1 MTTAGIRIR
10 YLERMT
16 REHAL
21 LLTCACAAILFLI
34 IPSHNI
40 RWAPVSSSGE
50 NPRNENEIDAALQEA
65 AINAL
70 GEREGTILV
79 IDPQS
84 GRVRAV
90 VNPQLAFTQALMP
103 GSTMKPFT
111 ALAALRAGLINQDSR
126 TVCPGRFTGLGFS
139 LPCVHDDHLPPFT
152 PSQAIAYSCNY
163 YFASLGQRLGRDRLI
178 ETMRSLGFGQP
189 AGAGENEEVAGT
201 VRPCQTGNSARV
213 RTQESNH
220 ASEQSD
226 CDAREAIGES
236 DQIMVT
242 PVQLLAAYA
251 ALVNGGHLFQVR
263 VADANAFQPVERTRV
278 NISEQHRT
286 IITEGMRGAVRYGT
300 ARSAKLDS
308 LPLYIIGKTGTALP
322 AKGFRPNGWFVG
334 FAGSSTNSVSVDEL
348 KPDEAEVAVIVLLGR
363 SHGSEAATLAKP
375 IFEAYAKVISHRGTE
390 TQSIKSTDGKSET
403 ADSESPRSNS
413 TSTIRLHLVH
423 DNITREM
430 SLEDYVL
437 GVLRTEGSM
446 ETEPEALKALAIAIR
461 TYAVKNRGRHA
472 KDGYDFCSTTHC
484 QRFDVRSS
492 TVREGKTT
500 NGALADARASDTLI
514 ATVKATEGQ
523 LLLDDHGQPADVYFG
538 ASCGGETANLG
549 TLWGVS
555 PPEYL
560 RGVRDDYCLSGPHA
574 RWTDVITRADLLR
587 ALQSDARTDVGARL
601 DQVIVNKRDET
612 GRAEFIALEGEHRKT
627 VRGWDFKI
635 IVGRVLGWNVLK
647 SSRFEIARAG
657 ANFVFRGSGFGHGLG
672 LCQEGAHVM
681 AMRGASYTRIL
692 EKYFPSTSVERKDR
706 VAIRSSDE
714 GSDLDAE
721 DVKVFAEGTEESLCV
736 PLRNPLRPLRLNASF
751 DYHPSKGWKADL
763 LIRSSGVPQA
773 AVIEG
778 LQPRSG
784 GMFIAQQEK
793 MNGKLRRNAMFSAM
807 PFDELSHF
815 ALTEQLKLSSPSI
828 YEHFVPTGLTNNQR
842 LLTISSEH
850 FRVTY
855 PAGVDRRDAD
865 QVLNTLEAARGD
877 FLHRAEAASVSASIP
892 LLEIRLNESTG
903 DFTSRSG
910 QPWWAAAATKGNRI
924 ELQPV
929 GLLKRRGVLTN
940 TLRHELAHTVI
951 DAVSRNRAPRWL
963 EEGFALYLAGE
974 GATISRYLSRSAH
987 STEEL
992 DQRLVRPGS
1001 QEAMRALYAEAYSK
1015 VAELIRNNGEA
1026 SVWKKLAAS

>member
-1 MTTAGIRIR
+1 VTTARIGIR
-10 YLERMT
+10 YLGRMT

-34 IPSHNI
+34 IPSHNTG
-40 RWAPVSSSGE
+40 WAPFDSSGE
-50 NPRNENEIDAALQEA
+50 NTGNETEIDAALQEA
-65 AINAL
+65 AIAAL
-70 GEREGTILV
+70 GKREGIIIV

-90 VNPQLAFTQALMP
+90 VNPQPAFTQALMP

-126 TVCPGRFTGLGFS
+126 TVCPGRFNGLGFS
-139 LPCVHDDHLPPFT
+139 LPCVHADHLPPFT

-163 YFASLGQRLGRDRLI
+163 YFASLGQRLGRERLV
-178 ETMRSLGFGQP
+178 ETVRSFGFGQP
-189 AGAGENEEVAGT
+189 AGNGKNEEVAGT
-201 VRPCQTGNSARV
+201 LRPCQTGNSARI

-226 CDAREAIGES
+226 CDAREAVGES
-236 DQIMVT
+236 DQILVT

-263 VADANAFQPVERTRV
+263 VADANAFQPVERAHI

-334 FAGSSTNSVSVDEL
+334 FAGSSANSVSARDL
-348 KPDEAEVAVIVLLGR
+348 KPDEPKIAVIVLLGR
-363 SHGSEAATLAKP
+363 SHGSEAATLSKS
-375 IFEAYAKVISHRGTE
+375 IFEAYANAINHRDTE
-390 TQSIKSTDGKSET
+390 SQRTKTSDEKIGL
-403 ADSESPRSNS
+403 DSYSGSASQPLPLSASAVRV
-413 TSTIRLHLVH
+413 HLVH
-423 DNITREM
+423 DDITQQM

-446 ETEPEALKALAIAIR
+446 ESQPEALKALAIAIR

-472 KDGYDFCSTTHC
+472 KEGYDFCSTTHC
-484 QRFDVRSS
+484 QRYAVRSP
-492 TVREGKTT
+492 TVREGSATDQALP
-500 NGALADARASDTLI
+500 NGRPSDTLT
-514 ATVKATEGQ
+514 AAVKATEGQ
-523 LLLDDHGQPADVYFG
+523 VLLDDHGQPAEVYFG
-538 ASCGGETANLG
+538 ASCGGQTANLG
-549 TLWGVS
+549 TLWGTS

-574 RWTDVITRADLLR
+574 RWTDVIARADLLR
-587 ALQSDARTDVGARL
+587 ALQSDVRTDVGARL

-612 GRAEFIALEGEHRKT
+612 GRAEFITLEGEHRKT

-647 SSRFEIARAG
+647 SSRFEVARAG

-681 AMRGASYTRIL
+681 AARGASYTRIL
-692 EKYFPSTSVERKDR
+692 EKYFPGTT
-706 VAIRSSDE
+706 VARRDQVAARLS
-714 GSDLDAE
+714 GNGPFDLN
-721 DVKVFAEGTEESLCV
+721 AEG
-736 PLRNPLRPLRLNASF
+736 
-751 DYHPSKGWKADL
+751 GWKADL
-763 LIRSSGVPQA
+763 LLTSPPLTLGEGRG
-773 AVIEG
+773 EG
-778 LQPRSG
+778 LATNPNRFELFSFPSGSEKKSSFRYRSL
-784 GMFIAQQEK
+784 ATP
-793 MNGKLRRNAMFSAM
+793 LTPA
-807 PFDELSHF
+807 LSQR
-815 ALTEQLKLSSPSI
+815 ER
-828 YEHFVPTGLTNNQR
+828 ER

-855 PAGVDRRDAD
+855 PGSVDRRDAD
-865 QVLNTLEAARGD
+865 QVLTTLEAARGD
-877 FLHRAEAASVSASIP
+877 FLHRASVASVTANIP

-903 DFTSRSG
+903 DFTSRTG

-929 GLLKRRGVLTN
+929 SLLKRRGVLTN

-951 DAVSRNRAPRWL
+951 DAVSQNRAPRWL

-974 GATISRYLSRSAH
+974 GATISRYATKAKL
-987 STEEL
+987 TTDEL
-992 DQRLVRPGS
+992 AKRLERPGS

-1015 VAELIRNNGEA
+1015 VAELIRYNGEA
-1026 SVWKKLAAS
+1026 SVWKKLAGG

>member
-1 MTTAGIRIR
+1 MTTARIGIR
-10 YLERMT
+10 YLGRMT

-34 IPSHNI
+34 IPSHNTG
-40 RWAPVSSSGE
+40 WVPFDSSGE
-50 NPRNENEIDAALQEA
+50 NPRDETELDAALQEA
-65 AINAL
+65 AITAL
-70 GEREGTILV
+70 GDRQGTIIV
-79 IDPQS
+79 MDPQT

-90 VNPQLAFTQALMP
+90 VNPQLAFQQALMP

-111 ALAALRAGLINQDSR
+111 ALAALRAGLINEDSR
-126 TVCPGRFTGLGFS
+126 TVCPGRFAGLGFS

-163 YFASLGQRLGRDRLI
+163 YFASLGQRLGRDRLV
-178 ETMRSLGFGQP
+178 ETVRSFGFGQP
-189 AGAGENEEVAGT
+189 TGAGENEEVAGT
-201 VRPCQTGNSARV
+201 VRPCQTGNSARI

-236 DQIMVT
+236 DQIQVT

-263 VADANAFQPVERTRV
+263 VADANAFQPVERARV
-278 NISEQHRT
+278 NISEQHRK

-300 ARSAKLDS
+300 ARNAKLDS

-322 AKGFRPNGWFVG
+322 AKGFRFNGWFVG
-334 FAGSSTNSVSVDEL
+334 FAGSSTNSVSGGEI
-348 KPDEAEVAVIVLLGR
+348 KPDEAKIAVIVLLGR
-363 SHGSEAATLAKP
+363 SHGSEAATLSKP
-375 IFEAYAKVISHRGTE
+375 IFEAYANAISLRDTE
-390 TQSIKSTDGKSET
+390 SQKTK
-403 ADSESPRSNS
+403 
-413 TSTIRLHLVH
+413 TSDEKIGLDNYSGSASSRLPLSGSAVRVHLVH
-423 DNITREM
+423 DDITQEM
-430 SLEDYVL
+430 SLENYVL

-484 QRFDVRSS
+484 QRFGVRSP
-492 TVREGKTT
+492 TVSEGSVP
-500 NGALADARASDTLI
+500 NEALAYARASDTLI
-514 ATVKATEGQ
+514 AAAKATEGQ
-523 LLLDDHGQPADVYFG
+523 VLLDDHGQPADVYFG

-560 RGVRDDYCLSGPHA
+560 RGVRDDYCLSGLHA
-574 RWTDVITRADLLR
+574 KWTDVITRADLLR
-587 ALQSDARTDVGARL
+587 ALQSDARTDIGSRL

-612 GRAEFIALEGEHRKT
+612 GRAEFIALEGEQRKI

-635 IVGRVLGWNVLK
+635 IVGRVLGWSVLK
-647 SSRFEIARAG
+647 SSRFEVARVG
-657 ANFVFRGSGFGHGLG
+657 ASFVFRGSGFGHGLG

-681 AMRGASYTRIL
+681 AARGLSYTRIL
-692 EKYFPSTSVERKDR
+692 EKYFPGTSLGRGNQFTAR
-706 VAIRSSDE
+706 RSE
-714 GSDLDAE
+714 NAPEDLNAENAKVIAEDAE
-721 DVKVFAEGTEESLCV
+721 EKLCD
-736 PLRNPLRPLRLNASF
+736 PLRDPLRPLRLSSSF
-751 DYHPSKGWKADL
+751 DGHSGIGWKADL
-763 LIRSSGVPQA
+763 LFPLPLGGGWS
-773 AVIEG
+773 EG
-778 LQPRSG
+778 LAPRPKLFGLRASRG
-784 GMFIAQQEK
+784 GSQKKNEISFL
-793 MNGKLRRNAMFSAM
+793 GRRLATSLTPA
-807 PFDELSHF
+807 LSQR
-815 ALTEQLKLSSPSI
+815 ER
-828 YEHFVPTGLTNNQR
+828 GR

-865 QVLNTLEAARGD
+865 QVLNTLEAARND
-877 FLHRAEAASVSASIP
+877 FLHRAAAASGPIEIP
-892 LLEIRLNESTG
+892 TLQIRLNESTG
-903 DFTSRSG
+903 DFTSRTG

-974 GATISRYLSRSAH
+974 GATISRYLTRSAH

-992 DQRLVRPGS
+992 EQRLARPGS
-1001 QEAMRALYAEAYSK
+1001 QEAMRALYAEAYTK
-1015 VAELIRNNGEA
+1015 VLELIRTNGEA
-1026 SVWKKLAAS
+1026 SVWKRLAGG